1 METLMG
7 VVIGG
12 LIVLL
17 GIYMLVSGDVRLL
30 HAYHYAT
37 TPEAERP
44 RLARETGGC
53 LVVAGASTALI
64 IQTALPDWATIAGVV
79 LLVAS
84 VAGMLVAIVR
94 HNGGLITGAPGLGIA
109 GFGPRGTM
117 VVCVVVG
124 ALLSLIGFVPGAYML
139 VTGDVSLLHG
149 YHYANVAPADLPALA
164 TGEGLAMMGL
174 GVATLAFMVATG
186 GMAAWRPAPRWAK
199 VLMGVG
205 AALLVASLMAMLL
218 VIMCYNGSLMGE

>member
-7 VVIGG
+7 VVVGG

-17 GIYMLVSGDVRLL
+17 GAYMLVTGDVRLL
-30 HAYHYAT
+30 HSYHYAT

-94 HNGGLITGAPGLGIA
+94 HNGGLITAAPGPGIA

-117 VVCVVVG
+117 VTCVVVG
-124 ALLSLIGFVPGAYML
+124 ALLSLVGFVPGVYLL
-139 VTGDVSLLHG
+139 VTGDVSMLHG
-149 YHYANVAPADLPALA
+149 YHYVNVAASDIPALA
-164 TGEGLAMMGL
+164 TGEGLAMLGL
-174 GVATLAFMVATG
+174 GLAVLVFMVATG

-205 AALLVASLMAMLL
+205 AVLLVVSLVAMLL
-218 VIMCYNGSLMGE
+218 VITHYNGSLMGD

>member
-7 VVIGG
+7 VVVGG

-30 HAYHYAT
+30 HSYHYAT

-44 RLARETGGC
+44 LLARETGGC

-64 IQTALPDWATIAGVV
+64 IQTALPDWATVVGLV

-84 VAGMLVAIVR
+84 VVAMLVAIVR
-94 HNGGLITGAPGLGIA
+94 HNGGLVTAAPGPGIA

-117 VVCVVVG
+117 TVALVAG
-124 ALLSLIGFVPGAYML
+124 GLLSLVGFVPGVYML
-139 VTGDVSLLHG
+139 VTGDVSMLHG
-149 YHYANVAPADLPALA
+149 YHYVNVAASDIPALA
-164 TGEGLAMMGL
+164 TGVGLAAVGL
-174 GVATLAFMVATG
+174 GVSLLLGAAAIG
-186 GMAAWRPAPRWAK
+186 GSAALSPAPRWSR
-199 VLMGVG
+199 VLTAVAGVLLL
-205 AALLVASLMAMLL
+205 ASLVAMNL
-218 VIMCYNGSLMGE
+218 VIMRYNGSLMGE